1 MPKQL
6 HDING
11 TQTGFS
17 YNRDLSPNDIPP
29 TFFNDVANARFVD
42 RQASTITGHSQ
53 VLGTPTVAPYWAIE
67 WVKAGTSLWIYGGLT
82 TLYKITGTTH
92 AAVTRA
98 SGAYTTIA
106 STENNWQGAI
116 LGGVLVANNGIDIPQ
131 SFLQTGSL
139 FTDLPDWP
147 STLRCK
153 TIVPFKNHLVAINLT
168 DSGTAKP
175 YSLRWSDAIPE
186 GAATNGATTWTT
198 SSTAS
203 EAAEATLGG
212 TKGHLLNAVQL
223 GNELIV
229 YKEDSVYSLN
239 YVGGSFT
246 FNIREKF
253 KDAGLFARDA
263 VVDLGDGRHVMMS
276 TNDVVAHNGVKLESV
291 IDDQMRTFLF
301 SQIDTTYYYRT
312 FLAHNKIENEVWVC
326 YPKTGATNGFP
337 NRALIWNYR
346 DNTWTLRELPNCQF
360 IAKGLVNPALANT
373 WTASTNTWN
382 DSTLN
387 WAQQEYNP
395 AIDSLLICGTNATK
409 LFLADSGTTFDGT
422 SFTTTLERTGLHAGE
437 TNMVK
442 SVTSM
447 FPRIEGT
454 GTVQI
459 SVGGENEPFSGVTYD
474 GPFTYAIGTDHKV
487 DCRVRGRYIAVKF
500 EVPTDTTFK
509 LSGYSL
515 ETEPVST
522 R

>member
-1 MPKQL
+1 M
-6 HDING
+6 
-11 TQTGFS
+11 
-17 YNRDLSPNDIPP
+17 
-29 TFFNDVANARFVD
+29 
-42 RQASTITGHSQ
+42 
-53 VLGTPTVAPYWAIE
+53 
-67 WVKAGTSLWIYGGLT
+67 T

-106 STENNWQGAI
+106 STENNWQGAV
-116 LGGVLVANNGIDIPQ
+116 LGGVLVANNGIDVPQ

-139 FTDLPDWP
+139 FTDLPNWP
-147 STLRCK
+147 ATLRCK

-186 GAATNGATTWTT
+186 GAATNGANTWVT

-253 KDAGLFARDA
+253 KDTGLFARDA
-263 VVDLGDGRHVMMS
+263 VVVLGDCRHVLMS
-276 TNDVVAHNGVKLESV
+276 SNAVVAYNGVKVNSV

-312 FLAHNKIENEVWVC
+312 FLAHNKIENEVWIC

-337 NRALIWNYR
+337 NRALLWNYR
-346 DNTWTLRELPNCQF
+346 ANTWTQRELPNCQY
-360 IAKGLVNPALANT
+360 IAKGLVNPELANT

-442 SVTSM
+442 SVTKM

-459 SVGGENEPFSGVTYD
+459 SIGAENEPFSGVTYD
-474 GPFTYAIGTDHKV
+474 GPFTYTIGSDHKI

-500 EVPTDTTFK
+500 ETTTDTTFK

-515 ETEPVST
+515 ETEAVST